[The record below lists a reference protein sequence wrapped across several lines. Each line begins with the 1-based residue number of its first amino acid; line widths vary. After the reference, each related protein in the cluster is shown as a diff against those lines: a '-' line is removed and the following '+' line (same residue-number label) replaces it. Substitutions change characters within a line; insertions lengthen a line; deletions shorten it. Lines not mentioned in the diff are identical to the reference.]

1 MGAIGLAVTGGV
13 FYNQLSSTDGSLAL
27 TNKGTSLDSCF
38 GHSDLVKKKKKLH
51 WYTYQN
57 KCKALLKILGNF
69 INETKNIF
77 RLAMFYVSSSQNIFI
92 LTLLN
97 ISTQKNFE

>member
-38 GHSDLVKKKKKLH
+38 GHSDLVKKKKNCIDTHIKINVKH
-51 WYTYQN
+51 Y
-57 KCKALLKILGNF
+57 LKFWEIL
-69 INETKNIF
+69 
-77 RLAMFYVSSSQNIFI
+77 
-92 LTLLN
+92 
-97 ISTQKNFE
+97 